1 LSLFH
6 ICIVVL
12 LFVHIC
18 FIDANTHAHFI
29 EELPTNLEHTS
40 SLSGFRG
47 IRAAQSL
54 VFCVVF
60 CLSLFVFRG
69 VRAAQSLV
77 FCVVFCLSLFVFR
90 GVRAAQS
97 LVFCVVFCLSLFVC
111 LSLFSFVITLSVLLF
126 TASD

>member
-1 LSLFH
+1 MSLFH
-6 ICIVVL
+6 ICIVGL

-60 CLSLFVFRG
+60 CLSLFV
-69 VRAAQSLV
+69 
-77 FCVVFCLSLFVFR
+77 
-90 GVRAAQS
+90 
-97 LVFCVVFCLSLFVC
+97 C

>member
-1 LSLFH
+1 MSLFH

-18 FIDANTHAHFI
+18 FIDANTHAQFI

-77 FCVVFCLSLFVFR
+77 FCVVFCLSLFV
-90 GVRAAQS
+90 
-97 LVFCVVFCLSLFVC
+97 C